1 MKQNTALRLVVSQ
14 SREIARTTTTELEIS
29 IREFLVAFKQEDKS
43 PGTVEKYGWHLERM
57 AVWLGQRGV
66 TRPGQMNRLLL
77 REWGAGLYDTWSAST
92 VKQAVCAAKAFLKFC
107 REEKLIDEP
116 LADCLKLPRVESG
129 EQRVLDIQEVQS
141 VVASFDPEKV
151 LDVRDLAII
160 SLLVDS
166 GLRASELCRLRESD
180 LRFGVQLYD
189 PEANQIVTVNVLSV
203 VRKGKKRKQPAY
215 FGDETAERIRAWLKM
230 RPHLARPDTEELF
243 VSRGGLKPGTTLT
256 RDGLRAIIRII
267 AKRAG
272 VAHFSPHALR
282 RSFAHLLVFAGANS
296 RSIQLYGN
304 WSNLK
309 EVETYTASLQAGGQY
324 PRYSPMRLVE
334 RLRKEAEGGE

>member
-1 MKQNTALRLVVSQ
+1 MRTNTALRLVKSPGGEASPQ
-14 SREIARTTTTELEIS
+14 ITELEIS
-29 IREFLVAFKQEDKS
+29 IREFLVAFKQADKS
-43 PGTVEKYGWHLERM
+43 PGTVEKYGWHLGKM
-57 AVWLGQRGV
+57 AAWMAQRGV
-66 TRPGQMNRLLL
+66 IRPGQLTRLLL
-77 REWGAGLYDTWSAST
+77 REWGASLHDHRAAST
-92 VKQAVCAAKAFLKFC
+92 VKQATCAAKAFLKFC
-107 REEKLIDEP
+107 RDEKLIDEP
-116 LADCLKLPRVESG
+116 LADCLKLPKVESG
-129 EQRVLDIQEVQS
+129 EQRVLDIQEVQK
-141 VVASFDPEKV
+141 VTASFNPDKA

-215 FGDETAERIRAWLKM
+215 FGEETAERIRAWLKV
-230 RPHLARPDTEELF
+230 RPDLARPEAEELF
-243 VSRGGLKPGTTLT
+243 VSQGGIKPGNHLT
-256 RDGLRAIIRII
+256 RDGLRAIIRTI

-282 RSFAHLLVFAGANS
+282 RSFACLLVFAGANS
-296 RSIQLYGN
+296 RTIQLYGN
-304 WSNLK
+304 WSNLA

-324 PRYSPMRLVE
+324 PRYSPMKLVE
-334 RLRKEAEGGE
+334 RLRKEGEN

>member
-1 MKQNTALRLVVSQ
+1 MMQNTALRLVKTQ
-14 SREIARTTTTELEIS
+14 SRETQTTATELEIS
-29 IREFLVAFKQEDKS
+29 MREFLVAFKQEDKS
-43 PGTVEKYGWHLERM
+43 PGTVEKYGWHLERL
-57 AVWLGQRGV
+57 AAWLNERGV
-66 TRPGQMNRLLL
+66 IRPGQLTRLLL
-77 REWGAGLYDTWSAST
+77 REWGAGLYDHWSAST
-92 VKQAVCAAKAFLKFC
+92 VKQATSAAKAFLKFC

-116 LADCLKLPRVESG
+116 LADCLKLPKLESG
-129 EQRVLDIQEVQS
+129 EQRVLDIQEVQT
-141 VVASFDPEKV
+141 VTASFNLEKM

-189 PEANQIVTVNVLSV
+189 PEANQVVSVNVLTV

-215 FGDETAERIRAWLKM
+215 FGDETAERIRAWLKV
-230 RPHLARPDTEELF
+230 RPELARPETEELF

-256 RDGLRAIIRII
+256 RDGLRAIVRTI

-296 RSIQLYGN
+296 RAIQLYGN

-324 PRYSPMRLVE
+324 PRYSPMKLVE
-334 RLRKEAEGGE
+334 RLRQAAETEE